1 MELRTSLKMQLFAIQ
16 HNVRIMLENA
26 DDPTGR
32 TLRLLSCCRSLSLA
46 VVLLAI
52 LIQFD
57 ERRIGGFQACQ

>member
-1 MELRTSLKMQLFAIQ
+1 MQLFAIQ

-32 TLRLLSCCRSLSLA
+32 TLRLLSELSLA

>member
-1 MELRTSLKMQLFAIQ
+1 MELRTSPKMQLFAIQ

-32 TLRLLSCCRSLSLA
+32 TLRLLSELSLA